1 MLIGRSKMN
10 KKIILIFIF
19 ILIIGIILNS
29 GCIENT
35 KSNST
40 WGEKKLSMDDIKI
53 ANNTTGNRSET
64 NESRYYVSGYV
75 INDNP
80 YEALELKLRITTFTS
95 NGSVFAV
102 NDKPYVEPKN
112 ILANG
117 ASYFYASFSDPD
129 KNITNYEVKI
139 LSAKGEF

>member
-1 MLIGRSKMN
+1 MET
-10 KKIILIFIF
+10 IILFLF
-19 ILIIGIILNS
+19 IGIVLGS

-35 KSNST
+35 KANNT
-40 WGEKKLSMDDIKI
+40 WGEKKISMDAIKI

-64 NESRYYVSGYV
+64 NESIYYVSGYV

-80 YEALELKLRITTFTS
+80 YEALELKLRVTTYTS

-102 NDKPYVEPKN
+102 NNKPFIRPK
-112 ILANG
+112 IIPANG
-117 ASYFYASFSDPD
+117 ASYFYARFLDPD
-129 KNITNYEVKI
+129 KNITKYEVKI

>member
-1 MLIGRSKMN
+1 MN
-10 KKIILIFIF
+10 KKII
-19 ILIIGIILNS
+19 ILILLILIGIILNS

-40 WGEKKLSMDDIKI
+40 WGEKKLSMDAIKI
-53 ANNTTGNRSET
+53 SDNTTGNRSET

-75 INDNP
+75 TNDNP

-102 NDKPYVEPKN
+102 NDNPYVEPKS
-112 ILANG
+112 IPANG

-129 KNITNYEVKI
+129 KNITKYEVKI

>member
-1 MLIGRSKMN
+1 MN
-10 KKIILIFIF
+10 KKITILTF
-19 ILIIGIILNS
+19 LLLIGIILNS

-40 WGEKKLSMDDIKI
+40 WGEKKLSMDAIKI
-53 ANNTTGNRSET
+53 SDNTTGNRSET
-64 NESRYYVSGYV
+64 NESRYSVSGYV
-75 INDNP
+75 TNGNP

-102 NDKPYVEPKN
+102 NEKPYLEPKS
-112 ILANG
+112 IPANG

-129 KNITNYEVKI
+129 KNITKYEVKI

>member
-1 MLIGRSKMN
+1 MDKF
-10 KKIILIFIF
+10 KVIIIIFIVVGF
-19 ILIIGIILNS
+19 LPIS

-35 KSNST
+35 KSNNT
-40 WGEKKLSMDDIKI
+40 WGEKKISMDAIKI

-112 ILANG
+112 IPSNS

-129 KNITNYEVKI
+129 KNITKYEVKI

>member
-1 MLIGRSKMN
+1 MHRLMET
-10 KKIILIFIF
+10 IILFLF
-19 ILIIGIILNS
+19 IGIVLGS

-35 KSNST
+35 KANNT
-40 WGEKKLSMDDIKI
+40 WGEKKISMDAIKI

-64 NESRYYVSGYV
+64 NESIYYVSGYV

-80 YEALELKLRITTFTS
+80 YEALELKLRVTTYTS

-102 NDKPYVEPKN
+102 NNKPFIRPK
-112 ILANG
+112 IIPANG
-117 ASYFYASFSDPD
+117 ASYFYARFLDPD
-129 KNITNYEVKI
+129 KNITKYEVKI